1 MLILNKTTEKE
12 WVTQATE
19 ITEVLT
25 EIYLNLL
32 LPNFQLKIQ
41 DQSVQDIKRIF
52 AIRRQK
58 LPSYAAR
65 YYKQL
70 LKTVLI
76 SGTDKDDRF
85 IIQRNFDGSTTV
97 KTFRI
102 KKSGVN

>member
-25 EIYLNLL
+25 DDLFEFAFTK
-32 LPNFQLKIQ
+32 LPIEIQ
-41 DQSVQDIKRIF
+41 DSTVQDIKRIF

-85 IIQRNFDGSTTV
+85 ITKETLRKYYSKDFSH
-97 KTFRI
+97 
-102 KKSGVN
+102 